1 MKRVDIATSAL
12 PGADICSIAGAVR
25 AGERVYLSGANAL
38 QPDGRVLGVGD
49 ATAQTHAALD
59 RLELSLKAAGGSLAN
74 ITKLTTCIVDRGYR
88 AQIYSVIA
96 ERLKNVYPVSTGL
109 VVAGLGLPELI
120 VQIDAEAAIPTKPVK
135 KTRPYS
141 LDNWHGQGFAWQG
154 SMVIATDDELF
165 VRGQT
170 GASLDHSGAT
180 SAGRGLKD
188 AEIQADLALKNLAQL
203 LGESGSSMEDVCK
216 ITVYISDRAYRP
228 VVYPMIGKHFGTVRP
243 VSTGI
248 VISALARPEILFE
261 IDVNVLRKKN
271 DKPHKRVRPQ
281 WH

>member
-1 MKRVDIATSAL
+1 
-12 PGADICSIAGAVR
+12 
-25 AGERVYLSGANAL
+25 
-38 QPDGRVLGVGD
+38 
-49 ATAQTHAALD
+49 
-59 RLELSLKAAGGSLAN
+59 
-74 ITKLTTCIVDRGYR
+74 
-88 AQIYSVIA
+88 
-96 ERLKNVYPVSTGL
+96 
-109 VVAGLGLPELI
+109 
-120 VQIDAEAAIPTKPVK
+120 
-135 KTRPYS
+135 
-141 LDNWHGQGFAWQG
+141 
-154 SMVIATDDELF
+154 
-165 VRGQT
+165 
-170 GASLDHSGAT
+170 
-180 SAGRGLKD
+180 LKD